1 MTTKTT
7 TFGSSQVEDDIKDQI
22 KAREIVQ
29 SVLDYGVNQQQ
40 IIQIINLFA
49 MELENVSLMKEL
61 TTSIT
66 QSREGTKSNII
77 TGE

>member
-1 MTTKTT
+1 MKTKS
-7 TFGSSQVEDDIKDQI
+7 FGESKAEIEIQDKI

-29 SVLDYGVNQQQ
+29 SVLEYGVNQKQ
-40 IIQIINLFA
+40 ILQIINLFS
-49 MELENVSLMKEL
+49 MELEDINLMKQI
-61 TTSIT
+61 TGIIT

>member
-1 MTTKTT
+1 MTTKQ
-7 TFGSSQVEDDIKDQI
+7 FGTSKEEKILEDKI
-22 KAREIVQ
+22 KAREIIQ
-29 SVLDYGVNQQQ
+29 TVLDYGVNQVQ
-40 IIQIINLFA
+40 IEQMIYILA
-49 MELENVSLMKEL
+49 MNLENVSLMKEL

>member
-1 MTTKTT
+1 MKTKQ
-7 TFGSSQVEDDIKDQI
+7 FGTSEVEGDIKDKI

-29 SVLDYGVNQQQ
+29 SVLDYGVNQKQ
-40 IIQIINLFA
+40 ILQIINLFA
-49 MELENVSLMKEL
+49 MELENTNLMKQI
-61 TTSIT
+61 TGIIT

>member
-1 MTTKTT
+1 MKTKQ
-7 TFGSSQVEDDIKDQI
+7 FGTSTVEADIQDKI

-29 SVLDYGVNQQQ
+29 SVLDYGVNQKQ
-40 IIQIINLFA
+40 ILQIINLFA
-49 MELENVSLMKEL
+49 MELEDTNLMKQI
-61 TTSIT
+61 TGTIT

>member
-1 MTTKTT
+1 MKTKN
-7 TFGSSQVEDDIKDQI
+7 FGTSQEEETIQDKIR
-22 KAREIVQ
+22 AREIVQ
-29 SVLDYGVNQQQ
+29 SVIEYGVNQQQ

-49 MELENVSLMKEL
+49 MELEDVNLMKQI
-61 TTSIT
+61 TGTIT

>member
-1 MTTKTT
+1 MKTKN
-7 TFGSSQVEDDIKDQI
+7 FGTSQEEETLQDKIR
-22 KAREIVQ
+22 AREIVQ
-29 SVLDYGVNQQQ
+29 SVIEYGVNQQQ

-49 MELENVSLMKEL
+49 MELEDVNLMKQI
-61 TTSIT
+61 TGTIT

>member
-1 MTTKTT
+1 MTNKTN
-7 TFGSSQVEDDIKDQI
+7 TFGSSTVEDEIKDKI

-29 SVLDYGVNQQQ
+29 SVLDYGVNQKQ

-49 MELENVSLMKEL
+49 MELENVNLMKEL
-61 TTSIT
+61 TKVIT

>member
-1 MTTKTT
+1 MKTKT
-7 TFGSSQVEDDIKDQI
+7 FGTSEEEIDLQDKI

-29 SVLDYGVNQQQ
+29 SVLEYGVNQNQ
-40 IIQIINLFA
+40 ILQIINLFS
-49 MELENVSLMKEL
+49 MELENVQLMKQL
-61 TTSIT
+61 TQIIT

>member
-1 MTTKTT
+1 MTTKQ
-7 TFGSSQVEDDIKDQI
+7 FGTSEEEKLIKDKA

-29 SVLDYGVNQQQ
+29 TVLDYGVNQTQ
-40 IIQIINLFA
+40 ITQMIYLLS
-49 MELENVSLMKEL
+49 MELENNDLMKQITNL
-61 TTSIT
+61 IT

>member
-1 MTTKTT
+1 MKTKQ
-7 TFGSSQVEDDIKDQI
+7 FGTSKVEAEIEDKI

-29 SVLDYGVNQQQ
+29 SVLDYGVNQNQ
-40 IIQIINLFA
+40 ILQIINLFS
-49 MELENVSLMKEL
+49 MELEDTNLMKQ
-61 TTSIT
+61 IAGIIN

>member
-1 MTTKTT
+1 MKTKQ
-7 TFGSSQVEDDIKDQI
+7 FGTSEVEAAIQDKI

-29 SVLDYGVNQQQ
+29 SVLDYGVNQKQ
-40 IIQIINLFA
+40 ILQIINLFA
-49 MELENVSLMKEL
+49 MELEDNNLMKQL
-61 TTSIT
+61 TGIIT

>member
-29 SVLDYGVNQQQ
+29 SVLDYGVNQKQ
-40 IIQIINLFA
+40 IIQIIKLFA
-49 MELENVSLMKEL
+49 MELENVNLMKEL
-61 TTSIT
+61 T
-66 QSREGTKSNII
+66 KII
-77 TGE
+77 FILKKLIYLLMK

>member
-1 MTTKTT
+1 MKTKQ
-7 TFGSSQVEDDIKDQI
+7 FGTSEVEAGIKDKI

-29 SVLDYGVNQQQ
+29 SVLDYGVNQKQ
-40 IIQIINLFA
+40 ILQIINLFA
-49 MELENVSLMKEL
+49 MELEDTNLMKQI
-61 TTSIT
+61 TGTIT

>member
-1 MTTKTT
+1 MKTKQ
-7 TFGSSQVEDDIKDQI
+7 FGTSEVEADIQDKI

-29 SVLDYGVNQQQ
+29 SVLDYGVNQRQ
-40 IIQIINLFA
+40 ILQIINLFA
-49 MELENVSLMKEL
+49 MELEDTNLMKQI
-61 TTSIT
+61 TGTIT

>member
-1 MTTKTT
+1 MKTKQ
-7 TFGSSQVEDDIKDQI
+7 FGTSEVENDIQDKI

-29 SVLDYGVNQQQ
+29 SVLDYGVNQKQ
-40 IIQIINLFA
+40 ILQIINLFA
-49 MELENVSLMKEL
+49 MELEDTNLMKQI
-61 TTSIT
+61 TGTIT

>member
-1 MTTKTT
+1 MKTKN
-7 TFGSSQVEDDIKDQI
+7 FGTSQEEETLKDKI
-22 KAREIVQ
+22 RAREIVQ
-29 SVLDYGVNQQQ
+29 SVIEYGVNQQQ

-49 MELENVSLMKEL
+49 MELEDVNLMKQI
-61 TTSIT
+61 TGTIT

>member
-1 MTTKTT
+1 MKTKK
-7 TFGSSQVEDDIKDQI
+7 FGTSEVEADIQDKI

-29 SVLDYGVNQQQ
+29 SVLDYGVNQKQ
-40 IIQIINLFA
+40 ILQIINLFA
-49 MELENVSLMKEL
+49 MELEDNNLMKQI
-61 TTSIT
+61 TGIIT

>member
-1 MTTKTT
+1 MTPKQ
-7 TFGSSQVEDDIKDQI
+7 FGTSQEEQLIQDKI

-29 SVLDYGVNQQQ
+29 TVLQYGINQQQ
-40 IIQIINLFA
+40 LLQLVYLFSL
-49 MELENVSLMKEL
+49 ELEDIQLMKSL
-61 TTSIT
+61 TSLIN

>member
-1 MTTKTT
+1 MKTKK
-7 TFGSSQVEDDIKDQI
+7 FGTSEVENDIQDKI

-29 SVLDYGVNQQQ
+29 SVLDYGVNQKQ
-40 IIQIINLFA
+40 ILQIINLFA
-49 MELENVSLMKEL
+49 MELEDTNLMKQI
-61 TTSIT
+61 TGIIT

>member
-1 MTTKTT
+1 MTTKQ
-7 TFGSSQVEDDIKDQI
+7 FGTSQEEEQIQDKI

-29 SVLDYGVNQQQ
+29 TVIEYGVNQSQLTQ
-40 IIQIINLFA
+40 MIYLLA
-49 MELENVSLMKEL
+49 MELENVQLMKQL
-61 TTSIT
+61 TQIIT